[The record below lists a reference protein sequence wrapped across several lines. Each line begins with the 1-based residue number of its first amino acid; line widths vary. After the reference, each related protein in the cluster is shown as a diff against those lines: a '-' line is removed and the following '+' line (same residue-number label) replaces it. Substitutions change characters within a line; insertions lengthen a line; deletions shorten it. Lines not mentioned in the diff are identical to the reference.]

1 MTWTAKQKKIELTS
15 ITGHKH
21 RPTPGVT
28 GRAPSVQQIQ
38 FSPQELFGAMA
49 RCSNLHPINPDAVTP
64 ESESCR
70 HLVAH
75 HVDERSNDFSIL
87 ASAKRLK
94 DFSRTHLMGVVGGG
108 IAYLQ
113 MIRDG
118 YVWCD
123 HFENLALLGSAP
135 TKRSPDFVFSRPGLP
150 DVAITE
156 SKATHGSW
164 RKPFSRSVRKGYVEQ
179 VAPYLGMQLSGA
191 TASHGF
197 AIGSWMTS
205 PTRAEL
211 MIDHT
216 AVPAPTTPPGDVPSD
231 PTAVKRGNYLT
242 VLALMFGAS
251 VARGARAGTW
261 PFPDT
266 TFIVA
271 NWLGREWVVGSYSP
285 FQAVVLIE
293 DEYLAD
299 GSVEPWM
306 LQTNAFALERSI
318 ADVVLRS
325 LGGAGDGADPLADLS
340 PIDDELYASARA
352 SGGAVYPDGLAVIGR
367 AEDLENVRVLGWD
380 PNNHKIEESD
390 EEVISEVETELP
402 THLQQEVERWGL
414 VERKEECQQPLQ
426 IALRSAD

>member
-1 MTWTAKQKKIELTS
+1 
-15 ITGHKH
+15 
-21 RPTPGVT
+21 
-28 GRAPSVQQIQ
+28 
-38 FSPQELFGAMA
+38 MA
-49 RCSNLHPINPDAVTP
+49 RCSHLHPMNPDAVTP

-75 HVDERSNDFSIL
+75 HVDERPDNFSIL

-113 MIRDG
+113 MIQDG

-123 HFENLALLGSAP
+123 HFENLTLSGAAP
-135 TKRSPDFVFSRPGLP
+135 TKRSPDFVFSRPGHS
-150 DVAITE
+150 DVAIAE

-164 RKPFSRSVRKGYVEQ
+164 RKPFGRSVRKGYVEQ

-205 PTRAEL
+205 PTCAEL

-216 AVPAPTTPPGDVPSD
+216 AISAPATPPGDVPTD
-231 PTAVKRGNYLT
+231 PTFVKRGNYLT

-261 PFPDT
+261 PSPDT
-266 TFIVA
+266 TFVVA
-271 NWLGREWVVGSYSP
+271 SWLGREWVVGSYNSS
-285 FQAVVLIE
+285 QTAAVLIE
-293 DEYLAD
+293 EGYLGKGVA
-299 GSVEPWM
+299 EPWM
-306 LQTNAFALERSI
+306 LQTNAFALERAI

-325 LGGAGDGADPLADLS
+325 LDDAGGAANLLADLG
-340 PIDDELYASARA
+340 PIDDGLYASARA
-352 SGGAVYPDGLAVIGR
+352 AGGAVYPDGFAVIGK
-367 AEDLENVRVLGWD
+367 AEELEQVHVLGWD
-380 PNNHKIEESD
+380 PNKHQIEEPAMTA
-390 EEVISEVETELP
+390 VQQVETEIAYQLRREFEGSSP
-402 THLQQEVERWGL
+402 EEP
-414 VERKEECQQPLQ
+414 KEKSEHPLQ
-426 IALRSAD
+426 ITLRTAD